1 MTKTISY
8 NQTEHQI
15 QNYCVTFTHQIDSK
29 HSRIKNSFVIKG
41 ANVNKEQALE
51 IAKILFA
58 PPIFTNIEIVSVE
71 NDENTLTPAEYEFI
85 RGKIKDLYQ
94 NSMRS
99 QEINMRTNDI
109 TGPVVET
116 EYDKYLNGIVNKMT
130 ARMNQ
135 FPVYHT

>member
-1 MTKTISY
+1 MKKTISY

-41 ANVNKEQALE
+41 ANVNKQQALE
-51 IAKILFA
+51 IAKILFV
-58 PPIFTNIEIVSVE
+58 PPMFTNIEIVSVE

-85 RGKIKDLYQ
+85 RGKINDLYQ
-94 NSMRS
+94 RSMRQ
-99 QEINMRTNDI
+99 QEVDMRTNNI
-109 TGPVVET
+109 TGPVIET
-116 EYDKYLNGIVNKMT
+116 EYDTYLHQLIKKMD
-130 ARMNQ
+130 ARMHQ